1 MTTPLIDR
9 YRTGAVRLLGLQ
21 GLAPAALGPVHR
33 QAIDWL
39 AALMLS
45 QTLPELPPAP
55 AEQCLPETT
64 VAGVRA
70 LLSGGLI
77 AVAKHINR
85 LAAAPADPL
94 DPVALYVHQQAIAM
108 QDAPDVTRDTTLR
121 VIVGHLALGALTAGH
136 QTLPSSSLSHA

>member
-1 MTTPLIDR
+1 M
-9 YRTGAVRLLGLQ
+9 
-21 GLAPAALGPVHR
+21 
-33 QAIDWL
+33 
-39 AALMLS
+39 
-45 QTLPELPPAP
+45 
-55 AEQCLPETT
+55 
-64 VAGVRA
+64 AGVRA

-121 VIVGHLALGALTAGH
+121 VIVGHLALLALAADHPHRTQPA
-136 QTLPSSSLSHA
+136 LSHV